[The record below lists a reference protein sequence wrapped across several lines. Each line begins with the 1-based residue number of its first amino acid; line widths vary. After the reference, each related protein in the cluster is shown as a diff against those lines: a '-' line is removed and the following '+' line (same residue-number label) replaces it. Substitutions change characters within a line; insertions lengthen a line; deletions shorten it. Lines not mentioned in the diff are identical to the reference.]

1 MKKRHVL
8 PQAATRTIV
17 GSFFCLLI
25 LLLISSTAYAGSG
38 TVTVE
43 FFYENGCLK
52 CEKANPVIEKV
63 VDQYDNVN
71 YSKYDIMES
80 FEYIGKYDLTVVP
93 TIVINKSLVIDYNDY
108 RDDTE
113 LLEKLLIDGIENAP
127 TVPEEKN
134 NTEYLADKSSP
145 EEPAWYGSGNSYL
158 FVFVA
163 GILAGFNPCLLAVMA
178 FLSSVIIS
186 SSGNRRDLLTLVT
199 GFCAGIFITYM
210 ILGVG
215 ILNTVKSFPGI
226 EEAINLLMV
235 TLVGFLGIWH
245 LYDAYYMRQNS
256 DSSFKTPGFLIDYL
270 EKIRGKNILIL
281 SFAAGGLFSLVKA
294 PCVGAV
300 YLAILEMLMSGNN
313 VLEGSIY
320 LGVYNFGVVLPIL
333 ILGGLL
339 AFGLDP
345 QRVSD
350 FKDEK
355 RVEIRLITGI
365 TLIVLAILLYLNVI

>member
-8 PQAATRTIV
+8 PQAATKTIAR
-17 GSFFCLLI
+17 SIFCLLI
-25 LLLISSTAYAGSG
+25 LLLISSNAYAGSG

-52 CEKANPVIEKV
+52 CEKASPAIEKV
-63 VDQYDNVN
+63 VRQYDNVN
-71 YSKYDIMES
+71 YTKYDIMES
-80 FEYIGKYDLTVVP
+80 FEYIREYDITVVP
-93 TIVINKSLVIDYNDY
+93 TIVINKSLVINYNDY

-113 LLEKLLIDGIENAP
+113 LLEKLLIEGIENAP
-127 TVPEEKN
+127 PAPDEKN
-134 NTEYLADKSSP
+134 NIEHQAGETSQ
-145 EEPAWYGSGNSYL
+145 EEPAWYGSDNSYL
-158 FVFVA
+158 FVFAA

-178 FLSSVIIS
+178 FLSSVLIS
-186 SSGNRRDLLTLVT
+186 SSGTHRDLLTLVA

-210 ILGVG
+210 ILGIG

-226 EEAINLLMV
+226 EAAINLLMV

-256 DSSFKTPGFLIDYL
+256 DSSFKTPGFLIGFIGN
-270 EKIRGKNILIL
+270 IRGKNILVL
-281 SFAAGGLFSLVKA
+281 SFAAGALFSLVKA

-350 FKDEK
+350 FRDEK